1 MAGIMRKFFDMWS
14 PSEEEEEYNS
24 EIEDIESEK
33 SQTIYEKESPKVLNI
48 RRGKT
53 KISCFKPS
61 EYNRE
66 IAEIADNLLAG
77 DIVAIN
83 LEIELSHP
91 EIAKR
96 IIDFL
101 RGTVHAVK
109 GRFTRI
115 SKNTYVLTPNNVEI
129 SGRDLID
136 ELENNDIYI

>member
-1 MAGIMRKFFDMWS
+1 MPGIMRKFLNMLS
-14 PSEEEEEYNS
+14 SSEEEEEYGS
-24 EIEDIESEK
+24 EIEDVESEG
-33 SQTIYEKESPKVLNI
+33 SQTKYEEESPKVLNI

-61 EYNRE
+61 GYNRE
-66 IAEIADNLLAG
+66 ITEIADNLLVG

-91 EIAKR
+91 EVATR

-115 SKNTYVLTPNNVEI
+115 SENTYILTPNNVEI